1 MKAVILAAGINYE
14 IGQAENGLPVC
25 MLPIGEETIIQ
36 RQIRLLSEMGFDESD
51 ISVVTG
57 YGKEKLCLPKRV
69 KSVDNAEYASTH
81 NSYSLY
87 LGLKDINEDV
97 IVLDGDIIFEP
108 SVIAETMNNTGNLL
122 IAIEANI
129 GYGKTG
135 IATDKDGNVTD
146 VGKHIAGSLT
156 YGNIFKLKSED
167 IPIVMARLAKQ
178 EYRKEWYTV
187 PFMGLLN
194 KLQFSTV
201 TVDTPIYEINSLTDY
216 FHVKKVLG
224 IEKKLI
230 MVAGASGF
238 LGKKV
243 YNILR
248 RSHNVIGTCGHPNKE
263 SSLDVVNVLDRKTLD
278 AYVSIHRP
286 SIIINA
292 IGMADPDDCKR
303 DRQAA
308 EAINVESVRNLLGV
322 SRKYSV
328 KLIHISTDYIFD
340 GKKDYEYGKEEEYSP
355 INYYGE
361 TKAEAEK
368 LVKGY
373 NNSLIIRVPLLY
385 GYNDEN
391 DKETFPIKVLNALK
405 ESRRVYADNVQI
417 RYPALIDEVAFGIE
431 KSIERTGVLHVSSTR
446 GVTKYGWA
454 KCIAE
459 LYGYAPG
466 LIEEKNGAD
475 AERPKHVKLRLDEGD
490 IELSDFIKGTKILR
504 KQMGCIFRLIYKSN
518 PVESVYERNVGE
530 FRMSLGKELCDAVP
544 TEVIETLDCVVPVP
558 ASGMYYA
565 MGFSERS
572 GVPYIQ
578 ALSKNDKQTRSF
590 QISDIAKREKV
601 ISDKIYPIRE
611 LITGKKLAIVDEAI
625 FTGTTLRL
633 VCDMLHAC
641 GVAKIYICI
650 PTPIAKRECHQYV
663 MPDRGFLFN
672 SPEGMDL
679 EEYFKADGVYFQSE
693 ELFIKNIG
701 HIENVCSECFVRAQG
716 D

>member
-1 MKAVILAAGINYE
+1 MKAIILAAGINYE
-14 IGQAENGLPVC
+14 IAQSENGIPVC
-25 MLPIGEETIIQ
+25 MLKIGKETIIQ
-36 RQIRLLSEMGFDESD
+36 RQIRLLLEAGFEESD
-51 ISVVTG
+51 ICVVTG
-57 YGKEKLCLPKRV
+57 YGVERLSLPRTIKRIHN
-69 KSVDNAEYASTH
+69 KDYASTH

-87 LGLKDINEDV
+87 LGLKAINEDV
-97 IVLDGDIIFEP
+97 IVLDGDIIFDL
-108 SVIAETMNNTGNLL
+108 SVVTELINIAGNCL

-135 IATDKDGNVTD
+135 ISVDKDGNVID
-146 VGKHIAGSLT
+146 IGKHIAGSLT
-156 YGNIFKLKSED
+156 YGNIFKLKGGD
-167 IPIVMARLAKQ
+167 IPFVTSHLANQK
-178 EYRKEWYTV
+178 YWKEWYTV
-187 PFMGLLN
+187 PFADIHS
-194 KLQFSTV
+194 KLHFSTIV
-201 TVDTPIYEINSLTDY
+201 VDTPIYEVNSLTDY

-224 IEKKLI
+224 IEKRLI

-238 LGKKV
+238 LGRKV

-248 RSHNVIGTCGHPNKE
+248 RSHNVIGTCGHPNTG
-263 SSLDVVNVLDRKTLD
+263 SSLDVVNVLDKKTLE

-292 IGMADPDDCKR
+292 VGMADPDECKR

-308 EAINVESVRNLLGV
+308 AAINIESVRNLLEI

-328 KLIHISTDYIFD
+328 KFVHISTDYIFD
-340 GKKDYEYGKEEEYSP
+340 GKKDGEYDKDEQYSP
-355 INYYGE
+355 VNYYGE

-368 LVKGY
+368 LVKSF

-391 DKETFPIKVLNALK
+391 DKETFPIKVIQTLK
-405 ESRRVYADNVQI
+405 EGKKVYADNVQI
-417 RYPALIDEVAFGIE
+417 RYPALIDEVALAIE
-431 KSIERTGVLHVSSTR
+431 KSMDRTGVLHVSSTK

-459 LYGYAPG
+459 IYGYATG
-466 LIEEKNGAD
+466 LIEERNGAD

-490 IELSDFIKGTKILR
+490 IELSDFKRGTEILR

-518 PVESVYERNVGE
+518 PIESVYKRNVGM
-530 FRMSLGKELCDAVP
+530 FRLSLGRKLCNAVP
-544 TEVIETLDCVVPVP
+544 PEVIEKLDCVVPVP

-565 MGFSERS
+565 MGFSEQS

-578 ALSKNDKQTRSF
+578 ALSKNDSHMRSF

-611 LITGKKLAIVDEAI
+611 LIAGKKIALIDEAI

-641 GVAKIYICI
+641 GVAQIYICI
-650 PTPIAKRECHQYV
+650 PTPIAKHECHQYV
-663 MPDRGFLFN
+663 MPDRGFIFN

-679 EEYFKADGVYFQSE
+679 EDYFKADGVYCQSE
-693 ELFIKNIG
+693 EVFLQNIG
-701 HIENVCSECFVRAQG
+701 RIENVCSECFVRAEG